1 VEFSHR
7 GRVDLGRYA
16 WTPGARKTTAKAEK
30 KRGTRK

>member
-1 VEFSHR
+1 VELSHR

-16 WTPGARKTTAKAEK
+16 WKPGARKTRIKAEK